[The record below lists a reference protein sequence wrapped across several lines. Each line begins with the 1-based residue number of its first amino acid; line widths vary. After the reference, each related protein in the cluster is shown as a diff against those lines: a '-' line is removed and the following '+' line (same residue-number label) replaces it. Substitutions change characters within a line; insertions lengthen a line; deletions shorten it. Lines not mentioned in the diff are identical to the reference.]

1 VSNLKT
7 AKNVA
12 LYTIGE
18 VIPRVLSFLL
28 LPILTKYLSTS
39 DYGISSYIN
48 TIATFLYVLTTL
60 SINSYALRTYYKVNS
75 EFDKKK
81 LIGNIFV
88 FLCGWGIV
96 MLILEAL
103 LFPVLL
109 NTFSVQVPFY
119 PYFLLGLIINFFDVA
134 SVIPLITYRVNE
146 DAKGFVL
153 LSVGRTIVQYGFILL
168 LIVYFKMGLLGSF
181 LGRLIA
187 CVPFFIIYISIIR
200 KKGIF
205 TINVAQIKEALR
217 FSLPLL
223 PGALSYLVISMF
235 DRIILERYV
244 PLSAL
249 GIYSVASTLS
259 LTLNIVIQGFYRS
272 FEQKIFREHNNTDY
286 LNKVDSLYKIYIA
299 ALYIP
304 AFCVI
309 LFSKEILLFFTS
321 SQYFSASFYVPY
333 LVIAVIVSGMNTFIG
348 TLLIADNRRK
358 IISYSSFT
366 AAILSFAINLIFIK
380 YYGVLGACIASILSF
395 FIVSVFYFI
404 KARIIKR
411 YLVQQTVFLI
421 IFFASQYVAFSSASL
436 PIEIAIK
443 LLLVIIFMFLIK
455 ISLGL
460 KTPPISSFNIQK
472 IYKQYKL

>member
-12 LYTIGE
+12 FYTIGE

-28 LPILTKYLSTS
+28 LPVLTKYLTTS

-60 SINSYALRTYYKVNS
+60 SVNSYALRTYYKVNS
-75 EFDKKK
+75 ELDKKK

-88 FLCGWGIV
+88 FLCGWGMI

-119 PYFLLGLIINFFDVA
+119 PYFLLGLVINFFDVA

-153 LSVGRTIVQYGFILL
+153 LSVGRTIVQYVFILL
-168 LIVYFKMGLLGSF
+168 LIVYFRMGLLGSF

-187 CVPFFIIYISIIR
+187 CVPFLIIYISIIK

-205 TINVAQIKEALR
+205 TINVQQIKEALR

-244 PLSAL
+244 SLSEL
-249 GIYSVASTLS
+249 GIYSVASTLA

-272 FEQKIFREHNNTDY
+272 FEQKIFREHNNIEY

-299 ALYIP
+299 ALYVP

-309 LFSKEILLFFTS
+309 LFSREILLFFTS

-358 IISYSSFT
+358 IISISSFT
-366 AAILSFAINLIFIK
+366 AAILSFVINLVFIK
-380 YYGVLGACIASILSF
+380 YYGVLGACLASILSF
-395 FIVSVFYFI
+395 FIVSIFYFA
-404 KARIIKR
+404 KARIVKR
-411 YLVQQTVFLI
+411 YLIQQTIFLI
-421 IFFASQYVAFSSASL
+421 IFFAARYIDLPTSLSA
-436 PIEIAIK
+436 EIAIK
-443 LLLVIIFMFLIK
+443 LLIVMIFMFLIK

-460 KTPPISSFNIQK
+460 KLPAISSFNIQK
-472 IYKQYKL
+472 IYNQYKL